1 MDTNSRSLEIKIK
14 VNLKLFL
21 SKQKLHL
28 SLQNRFSKY
37 VREYGFLSFATS
49 MSNKYGKQILDTA
62 TKSISKASEATCEFF
77 GKNVADKILKPKSV
91 PEGLQF
97 LS

>member
-1 MDTNSRSLEIKIK
+1 
-14 VNLKLFL
+14 
-21 SKQKLHL
+21 
-28 SLQNRFSKY
+28 
-37 VREYGFLSFATS
+37 

-62 TKSISKASEATCEFF
+62 TKSSSKASEATCEFF